1 MFGYYLWLAGRS
13 LRRNPVLTA
22 LMVAAIAL
30 GIGAAMTSLT
40 VLRAMSGN
48 PMAFKD
54 DRLYRPLV
62 DNWSPG
68 RAWDE
73 DTGAPPTLSTYK
85 DAMALW
91 NSRQATRQAA
101 MFPNVQP
108 LEPSNPEVKPFMAQ
122 ILFTHGDF
130 FPMFETP
137 FEFGGG
143 WDRAQDEAAARVV
156 VLTRDLNEKLFGGE
170 DSVGRTLRVGGEDF
184 TVVGV
189 LRRWNPQPKFY
200 EPSSG
205 AFNDVEEMFMPFAV
219 GIGWE
224 LQSSNNN
231 SCWADPGNGYKAWLA
246 SECVWMAYWVELEG
260 AADAQRYRA
269 FLDGYQAE
277 QAKLGRSAR
286 PQNNRLYTVSQ
297 FLEAEQV
304 VSRDSKTQMW
314 LAFAFLVVCLINTVG
329 LLLAKFL
336 ARASEIGL
344 RRAVGASKRSIFA
357 QFLSEAGMVGL
368 AGAALGLLL
377 TWLGLVGLRALY
389 ADGASGTLARLDL
402 GMVAI
407 TVGVALLASLLAG
420 VYPTWKACQVAPATQ
435 LKSN

>member
-13 LRRNPVLTA
+13 LRRNPILTA
-22 LMVAAIAL
+22 LMIAAIGL

-48 PMAFKD
+48 PLAFKD
-54 DRLYRPLV
+54 ELVYRPLI

-68 RAWDE
+68 RPYDS
-73 DTGAPPTLSTYK
+73 DTGAPPALFTYK
-85 DAMALW
+85 DATALW
-91 NSRQATRQAA
+91 NAKEARRQAA
-101 MFPNVQP
+101 MFPNVLP
-108 LEPSNPEVKPFMAQ
+108 LEPANVEVKPFMGQ
-122 ILFTHGDF
+122 VLFTHGDF
-130 FPMFETP
+130 FAMFDAP
-137 FEFGGG
+137 FEHGGG
-143 WDRAQDEAAARVV
+143 WDREMDERGARVV
-156 VLTRDLNEKLFGGE
+156 VLSKDLNDKLFGGE
-170 DSVGRTLRVGGEDF
+170 NSVGRTLRAGGEDF
-184 TVVGV
+184 TVTGV

-205 AFNDVEEMFMPFAV
+205 AFNDVEEMFMPFAI
-219 GIGWE
+219 GIERE

-231 SCWADPGNGYKAWLA
+231 NCWSDPGNGYKAWLA
-246 SECVWMAYWVELEG
+246 SECIWMAYWVELEG
-260 AADAQRYRA
+260 PADAARYRA

-277 QAKLGRSAR
+277 QAKLGRSVR
-286 PQNNRLYTVSQ
+286 PQNNRLYTVSE
-297 FLEAEQV
+297 FLEAERV
-304 VSRDSKTQMW
+304 VSRDSQTQLW

-357 QFLSEAGMVGL
+357 QFLSEAGVVGV

-377 TWLGLVGLRALY
+377 TWLGLMGLRALY
-389 ADGASGTLARLDL
+389 AEGASGTLARLDL

-407 TVGVALLASLLAG
+407 TVGVAFLASLLAG